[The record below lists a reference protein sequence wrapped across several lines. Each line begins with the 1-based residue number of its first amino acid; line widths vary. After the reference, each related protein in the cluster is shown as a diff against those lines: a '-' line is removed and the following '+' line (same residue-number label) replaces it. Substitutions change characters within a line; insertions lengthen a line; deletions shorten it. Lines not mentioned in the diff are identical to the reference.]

1 MHATKS
7 NTNTNAIAS
16 TKTQKQT
23 ITIDF
28 LSVAPASH
36 LIVPFKFPVNW
47 HCSQTVLRSNRLDK
61 CEEGDHL
68 FGCIFFLFVSSS
80 SSLPYFF
87 AVCFFFFPIIGKLLS
102 LTNWNSIFEW
112 ASECTS
118 VNERNI
124 KIKTV
129 FWHWHRRKQRRQWQ
143 IFIYTFSTLYRFRF
157 PLATHILRNTRKDP
171 THYPSDAANT
181 LSQQLADLYEWIS
194 ICFVCVYLTQ
204 ATKTKKNIVRNKRK
218 V

>member
-1 MHATKS
+1 MLKFKTLICANACNKVKHEHECDCEYKNTKANNHHRFS
-7 NTNTNAIAS
+7 LGRS
-16 TKTQKQT
+16 
-23 ITIDF
+23 
-28 LSVAPASH
+28 PASH

-157 PLATHILRNTRKDP
+157 PLTSYVTHAKTPHTIHLMQQ
-171 THYPSDAANT
+171 THFPNNW
-181 LSQQLADLYEWIS
+181 QIFMNEFQFVLYVS
-194 ICFVCVYLTQ
+194 I
-204 ATKTKKNIVRNKRK
+204 
-218 V
+218 